1 MSENKRSIK
10 DKQMEETT
18 RKKILVIDDSET
30 NLVLLK
36 AVLEDAGYDVL
47 MAGGSKEA
55 IHFYNHDKP
64 DMILLDL
71 LMPEEDGFMF
81 MEKLKNGDVEME
93 VPVIVV
99 TAYANRENAERAK
112 NLGAIDI
119 IEKPIDIPE
128 FLMKIN
134 NAVS

>member
-1 MSENKRSIK
+1 MKEP
-10 DKQMEETT
+10 T

-47 MAGGSKEA
+47 MAGGSKDA
-55 IHFYNHDKP
+55 FQFYQKDKP
-64 DMILLDL
+64 DLILLDL

-81 MEKLKNGDVEME
+81 MQKLKNGSTEMN

-99 TAYANRENAERAK
+99 TAYANRENQERAK
-112 NLGAIDI
+112 DLGARDI

-134 NAVS
+134 NAVSN

>member
-1 MSENKRSIK
+1 MKEP
-10 DKQMEETT
+10 T

-47 MAGGSKEA
+47 MAGSSKDA
-55 IHFYNHDKP
+55 FHFYNNDKP
-64 DMILLDL
+64 DLILLDL

-81 MEKLKNGDVEME
+81 MEKLKNGDVEMK

-99 TAYANRENAERAK
+99 TAYANRENTERAK
-112 NLGAIDI
+112 TLGAEDI

-128 FLMKIN
+128 FLVKIN
-134 NAVS
+134 SAVSS

>member
-1 MSENKRSIK
+1 MKEP
-10 DKQMEETT
+10 T

-47 MAGGSKEA
+47 MAGGAKDA
-55 IHFYNHDKP
+55 LDFYNNDKP
-64 DMILLDL
+64 DLILLDL

-81 MEKLKNGDVEME
+81 MEKLKNGDVEMK

-99 TAYANRENAERAK
+99 TAYANRENTERAK
-112 NLGAIDI
+112 TLGAEDI

-128 FLMKIN
+128 FLVKIN
-134 NAVS
+134 NAVAS

>member
-1 MSENKRSIK
+1 MKNHP
-10 DKQMEETT
+10 

-36 AVLEDAGYDVL
+36 AVLEDAGYDVIL
-47 MAGGSKEA
+47 AESSRDALSHYGT
-55 IHFYNHDKP
+55 NKP
-64 DMILLDL
+64 DLILLDL
-71 LMPEEDGFMF
+71 LMPQEDGFMF
-81 MEKLKNGDVEME
+81 LERLRNGSVQLE

-99 TAYANRENAERAK
+99 TAYANQENEQRAK
-112 NLGAIDI
+112 NLGARDI

-128 FLMKIN
+128 FLTKIG